1 MASGYSPPFWIR
13 LGQVDTYRVLCKSVK
28 EIQNCQTGRSIN
40 SEYGILL
47 KRKGSSN
54 DNKKQ
59 SIQYFSTT
67 NADYGRLLRKGKQLA
82 RKAVYKRSMPVFL
95 RYYTTNSEYGRWL
108 K

>member
-1 MASGYSPPFWIR
+1 MLKFSVCRIR

-54 DNKKQ
+54 DNK
-59 SIQYFSTT
+59 
-67 NADYGRLLRKGKQLA
+67 
-82 RKAVYKRSMPVFL
+82 
-95 RYYTTNSEYGRWL
+95 
-108 K
+108 